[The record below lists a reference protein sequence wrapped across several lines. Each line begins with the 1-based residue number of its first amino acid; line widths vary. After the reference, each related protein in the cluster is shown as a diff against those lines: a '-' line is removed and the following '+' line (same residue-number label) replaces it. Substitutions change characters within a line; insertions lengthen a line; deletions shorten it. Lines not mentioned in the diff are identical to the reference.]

1 MLGHSDGLEI
11 IVPALEELTVE
22 RRRHINEQ
30 LS

>member
-11 IVPALEELTVE
+11 IVLAPEELTVE
-22 RRRHINEQ
+22 PRRHINEE